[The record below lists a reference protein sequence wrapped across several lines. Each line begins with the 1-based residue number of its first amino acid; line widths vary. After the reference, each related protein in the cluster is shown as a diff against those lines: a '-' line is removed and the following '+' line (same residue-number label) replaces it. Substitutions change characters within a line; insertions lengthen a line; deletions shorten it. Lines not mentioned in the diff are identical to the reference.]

1 MSATK
6 ALGPQEMPP
15 LRVQIGFF
23 AAVLGMFMAIL
34 DIQIVASSLNE
45 IQAGVSASPDEIA
58 WVQTAYLVAEVIM
71 IPLANTMAR
80 IISTRTMFVLSGGG
94 FVLASVGCAMSE
106 SIGQLIILRALQGFL
121 GGAMIPLA
129 HAISFTLFPRKQM
142 GKIQALIAIVAT
154 SAPSIGPTLGG
165 YITEHL
171 SWHWLFLLNVIP
183 GVVVV
188 FGVWR
193 FLDVDKGDRSV
204 LNQLDVM
211 GLVLMAIFLGTLE
224 YILEDGPRHDWLA
237 SQPVFVCS
245 VICAVSSVLFFLR
258 VFMTRHPIVDLRLFR
273 QRDFCVGVWL
283 NFILGVA
290 VYGLV
295 YLMPLYFGTVRGFS
309 SIQIGNIMA
318 VTGIAM
324 FLSAPI
330 LGRIS
335 DHFDLRLFIFGGFAL
350 IGWGAIM
357 NANLTS
363 QSDFYEFFWP
373 QIIRGIGMMM
383 SFIAISRV
391 ALGNLPP
398 SDVGQGS
405 GILDVMR
412 NLGGAI
418 GLALLNTIHLRQ
430 VSYHWNQ
437 MIPAINDGRP
447 EVVERLQTY
456 EGLLAS
462 TDHPWTAGLKSI
474 AATITTQ
481 AEALAFTN
489 IFYWLGLM
497 FFISLPL
504 VLLLRKANAKG
515 AH

>member
-1 MSATK
+1 
-6 ALGPQEMPP
+6 
-15 LRVQIGFF
+15 
-23 AAVLGMFMAIL
+23 
-34 DIQIVASSLNE
+34 
-45 IQAGVSASPDEIA
+45 
-58 WVQTAYLVAEVIM
+58 
-71 IPLANTMAR
+71 
-80 IISTRTMFVLSGGG
+80 MFVISGGG

-106 SIGQLIILRALQGFL
+106 SIGQLIILRAVQGFL

-129 HAISFTLFPRKQM
+129 HTVSFTLFPRRQM

-171 SWHWLFLLNVIP
+171 SWHWLFLLNVVP
-183 GVVVV
+183 GVIVVA
-188 FGVWR
+188 GVWR
-193 FLDVDKGDRSV
+193 FLDIDKGERSV
-204 LNQLDVM
+204 LEQLDIT
-211 GLVLMAIFLGTLE
+211 GLTLMAVFLGSLE

-237 SQPVFVCS
+237 SQPIFICS
-245 VICAVSSVLFFLR
+245 VICAIASVLFFMR
-258 VFMTRHPIVDLRLFR
+258 MFMAKHPIVDLRLFR
-273 QRDFCVGVWL
+273 QRDFCIGVWL

-309 SIQIGNIMA
+309 SMQIGNIMA
-318 VTGIAM
+318 VTGVAM
-324 FLSAPI
+324 FFSAPI
-330 LGRIS
+330 LGRVS
-335 DHFDLRLFIFGGFAL
+335 DRIDLRLFIFGGFAL
-350 IGWGAIM
+350 VGWGALM

-373 QIIRGIGMMM
+373 QIIRGVGMMM
-383 SFIAISRV
+383 SFIAISRI

-398 SDVGQGS
+398 RDVGQGS

-418 GLALLNTIHLRQ
+418 GLALLNTIHQSQ

-447 EVVERLQTY
+447 EVVERLQAY
-456 EGLLAS
+456 ETILAS
-462 TDHPWTAGLKSI
+462 TDHPWSAGLKSI
-474 AATITTQ
+474 AATINTQ

-497 FFISLPL
+497 FLCCLPL
-504 VLLLRKANAKG
+504 VLLLRKAPSKS

>member
-1 MSATK
+1 MSTIGT
-6 ALGPQEMPP
+6 LGPKEMPP
-15 LRVQIGFF
+15 LRVQVGFF
-23 AAVLGMFMAIL
+23 AAVLGMFMSIL

-71 IPLANTMAR
+71 IPLASTMAR
-80 IISTRTMFVLSGGG
+80 IISTRVMFVLSGGG

-106 SIGQLIILRALQGFL
+106 SINQLIVLRALQGFL

-129 HAISFTLFPRKQM
+129 HAISFTLFPRHQM

-154 SAPSIGPTLGG
+154 TAPSIGPTLGG

-171 SWHWLFLLNVIP
+171 SWHWLFLLNIAP
-183 GVVVV
+183 GILVVL
-188 FGVWR
+188 GVWR
-193 FLDVDKGDRSV
+193 YLDIDKGERSV
-204 LNQLDVM
+204 LAQLDLP
-211 GLVLMAIFLGTLE
+211 GLVLMALFLGTLE
-224 YILEDGPRHDWLA
+224 YILEDGPRHDWLS
-237 SQPVFVCS
+237 SQPVFVCTIIC
-245 VICAVSSVLFFLR
+245 VISSILFFLR
-258 VFMTRHPIVDLRLFR
+258 VFMTRHPIVDLRLFG

-309 SIQIGNIMA
+309 SMQIGNIMA
-318 VTGIAM
+318 VTGLAM
-324 FLSAPI
+324 FLSAPV
-330 LGRIS
+330 LGRAS
-335 DHFDLRLFIFGGFAL
+335 DHLDLRLFIFMGFVF
-350 IGWGAIM
+350 IGWGSLL
-357 NANLTS
+357 NANLTVDS
-363 QSDFYEFFWP
+363 GFHEFFWP
-373 QIIRGIGMMM
+373 QILRGIGMMM

-391 ALGNLPP
+391 ALGNLMPR
-398 SDVGQGS
+398 DVGQGS
-405 GILDVMR
+405 GMLDVMR

-437 MIPAINDGRP
+437 LIPAINDARP

-456 EGLLAS
+456 QVMMAS
-462 TDHPWTAGLKSI
+462 ADQPWTAGLKRI
-474 AATITTQ
+474 AASITIQ

-489 IFYWLGLM
+489 IFYWLGLI
-497 FFISLPL
+497 FFVALPL
-504 VLLLRKANAKG
+504 VFLLKKG
-515 AH
+515 RSAGSH

>member
-1 MSATK
+1 MSAVK

-71 IPLANTMAR
+71 IPLASTMAR
-80 IISTRTMFVLSGGG
+80 IISTRLMFVISGGG

-129 HAISFTLFPRKQM
+129 HAISFTLFPRHQM

-154 SAPSIGPTLGG
+154 TAPSIGPTLGG

-171 SWHWLFLLNVIP
+171 SWHWLFLLNIVP
-183 GVVVV
+183 GVLVV

-193 FLDVDKGDRSV
+193 FLDIDKGERSV
-204 LNQLDVM
+204 LEQLDVI
-211 GLVLMAIFLGTLE
+211 GLALMAVFLGTLE

-237 SQPVFVCS
+237 SQPVFVCTI
-245 VICAVSSVLFFLR
+245 ICAVSAALFFLR
-258 VFMTRHPIVDLRLFR
+258 VFTTAHPIIDLRLFK
-273 QRDFCVGVWL
+273 QRDFSIGVWL

-309 SIQIGNIMA
+309 SMQIGNIMA
-318 VTGIAM
+318 VTGVAM
-324 FLSAPI
+324 FVSAPI

-335 DHFDLRLFIFGGFAL
+335 DHLDLRLFVFSGFAL
-350 IGWGAIM
+350 VGWGSLM

-363 QSDFYEFFWP
+363 QSDFQEFFWP

-398 SDVGQGS
+398 RDVGQGS

-418 GLALLNTIHLRQ
+418 GLALLNTVHLRQ

-447 EVVERLQTY
+447 EVIERLQTY
-456 EGLLAS
+456 ESMLSS
-462 TDHPWTAGLKSI
+462 TDQPWTAGLKSI
-474 AATITTQ
+474 AAAINTQ

-489 IFYWLGLM
+489 IFYWLGLV
-497 FFISLPL
+497 FFLSLPL
-504 VLLLRKANAKG
+504 ALLLHKAQAKG

>member
-1 MSATK
+1 MSASH
-6 ALGPQEMPP
+6 AFGPEEMPP

-71 IPLANTMAR
+71 IPLASTVAR
-80 IISTRTMFVLSGGG
+80 IISTRAIFVLSGGG
-94 FVLASVGCAMSE
+94 FVLASIGCAMST
-106 SIGQLIILRALQGFL
+106 SINQLIVLRALQGFL

-129 HAISFTLFPRKQM
+129 HTTSFTLFPRRQM

-154 SAPSIGPTLGG
+154 TAPSIGPTLGG

-171 SWHWLFLLNVIP
+171 SWHWLFLLNIAP
-183 GVVVV
+183 GILVVL
-188 FGVWR
+188 GVWR
-193 FLDVDKGDRSV
+193 YLDIDTGERSV
-204 LNQLDVM
+204 LEQLDLP
-211 GLVLMAIFLGTLE
+211 GLVLMALFLGTLE

-237 SQPVFVCS
+237 SQPVFICTI
-245 VICAVSSVLFFLR
+245 ICAASSLLFLFR
-258 VFMTRHPIVDLRLFR
+258 VFTARYPIVNLRLFR
-273 QRDFCVGVWL
+273 QRDFCVGVWM

-295 YLMPLYFGTVRGFS
+295 YLMPLYLGAVRGFS
-309 SIQIGNIMA
+309 SMQIGEVMA

-324 FLSAPI
+324 FLSAPV

-335 DHFDLRLFIFGGFAL
+335 DYIDLRLFILTGFIL
-350 IGWGAIM
+350 IGWGSM
-357 NANLTS
+357 LNANFTAES
-363 QSDFYEFFWP
+363 GFQEFFWP
-373 QIIRGIGMMM
+373 QILRGVGMMM
-383 SFIAISRV
+383 SFISISRV

-398 SDVGQGS
+398 RDVGQGS
-405 GILDVMR
+405 GILNVMR
-412 NLGGAI
+412 NLGGAL

-437 MIPAINDGRP
+437 LIPAITDARV
-447 EVVERLQTY
+447 EVVERLQAY
-456 EGLLAS
+456 EMMMAQ
-462 TDHPWTAGLKSI
+462 TDQPYSAALKRI
-474 AATITTQ
+474 AASITLQ

-497 FFISLPL
+497 FFIALPL
-504 VLLLRKANAKG
+504 VLLFKKSKSG
-515 AH
+515 ASP